1 MVPGEISGMH
11 YLTPENP
18 IPIPIPANFRMMQ
31 NSIPN
36 FNLNMLLTNL
46 PNSLIPPVAAPVQV
60 PRHEFTSQTSSL
72 SNNSSTS
79 DEAEEQQLRIIDER
93 RQRRMISNRESA
105 RRSRMRKQKH
115 LDELCSQVI
124 RLRTENHNLLDK
136 LNHVSECHERVLQ
149 ENARLK
155 DEASDLRQM
164 LSELQIG
171 SPYTN
176 AALRD
181 LEDQLP
187 CNTAHLRAEST
198 NQSHTNSVDL
208 LH

>member
-1 MVPGEISGMH
+1 MIPVDQLMTAGI
-11 YLTPENP
+11 YYQNP
-18 IPIPIPANFRMMQ
+18 IPIPPSFDMLQTNISNFHH
-31 NSIPN
+31 NSLLMSN
-36 FNLNMLLTNL
+36 F
-46 PNSLIPPVAAPVQV
+46 PNSLIP
-60 PRHEFTSQTSSL
+60 HEFTSQSSSL

-93 RQRRMISNRESA
+93 KQRRMISNRESA

-115 LDELCSQVI
+115 LDELWSQVV
-124 RLRTENHNLLDK
+124 RLRTENHNLVDK
-136 LNHVSECHERVLQ
+136 LNHASEFHDCVLQ

-155 DEASDLRQM
+155 EEASDLRQM
-164 LSELQIG
+164 LTELQIG

-181 LEDQLP
+181 LQDVP
-187 CNTAHLRAEST
+187 CNTAHLRAATST
-198 NQSHTNSVDL
+198 NISISNSVDL